1 VGSDQGIPASV
12 RTGEIALERTDAG
25 LAVVAI
31 TGEHDLSTAPVLR
44 QQLDGLIAD
53 GSPIV
58 VDLSSATFVDSSIL
72 GVILDAR
79 RRADAGDLGF
89 AVSHGNGPDPV
100 GRVLD
105 ITGLR
110 NELPVH
116 KGRED
121 AATAALSGS
130 PGKNPA

>member
-1 VGSDQGIPASV
+1 M
-12 RTGEIALERTDAG
+12 L
-25 LAVVAI
+25 AI

-44 QQLDGLIAD
+44 QRLDGLIAD
-53 GSPIV
+53 GGPIV
-58 VDLSSATFVDSSIL
+58 VDLSPATFVDSSIL

-79 RRADAGDLGF
+79 RRAEADGLGF
-89 AVSHGNGPDPV
+89 AVSHANGADPV

-116 KGRED
+116 GSQED
-121 AATAALSGS
+121 AAAAVSKS
-130 PGKNPA
+130 PGKSPA